1 MVFGIEGN
9 SITTRA
15 MAVLLV
21 LIMGFGVVPGVIF
34 GHPAVENAAAAS
46 KIVKIGQ
53 LSEILIWNPMTI
65 DMTEDF
71 IACYL
76 MYSELFTYDQD
87 WGGPVG
93 DLALTW
99 NQTTHPDNTMTTWI
113 NITHNAY
120 FHGKNATGKADPR
133 DTSHPLHASDVVFTY
148 NLIMNNEGGAWNT
161 YLEGV
166 TSVVAVDDYTVRIDT
181 ESTKSTLIDD
191 LSNIPIVPE
200 YLWNDPDS
208 PQYSNPYMGMN
219 PSDNIGSG
227 PFVFDSWLKA
237 SWYKFMAVP
246 SQYYHASQDYGRVV
260 QIDGVL
266 YTVYSDTQALALAM
280 NQGIE
285 DVVVMTGDV
294 NVFRNVL
301 GGAGTKVH
309 VIKQVVNEN
318 GITDIA
324 INAIPASVNGNPT
337 DFRTS
342 EYAKGNPVLQDPF
355 VRQAIMMTL
364 NKDYIVNNIMYGLAT
379 KADSVVQPG
388 YWHKTIQNQ
397 VQFDPA
403 AAKSL
408 LIAHGYSDIN
418 GDNILEAT
426 SSALSVQNH
435 WVTVG
440 TPLSG
445 IRVQAPNTDPSWGVM
460 AETWAGWASQAGIGM
475 VASVENEGTMD
486 RAAWYNGDYD
496 IWVWHWGWGPEP
508 LGSDLSVW
516 KTDQLTQGGDN
527 VQMPM
532 GPWWFGV
539 DNATA
544 SPTGEPYSAFD
555 ENFTAAVNTLDKAD
569 RKAIVDKL
577 QQWVYDSYCENPPVY
592 DLGLYGYTDYRYEGW
607 GDWVMHPGRTVYSD
621 MLWLWFDLKSAANHP
636 AFFNQPLD
644 ASYDI
649 LQGTPKTFSVT
660 VSDSDSDPLVVNWT
674 FGDGTSAQNTLTGD
688 TSVPSVVSQT
698 HTYSTLGNALTL
710 NVSVWDHVSG
720 HEVKVPAT
728 VNVLS
733 SPNLGPVIRSM
744 TFSPSQPV
752 YVGTQTTWTATALDA
767 ESGTSGQG
775 LLFTWTWGD
784 GTYTVHHVSTL
795 ANGVPYTDSQTHTW
809 NILGAY
815 DVTVSVWDGFD
826 VQQNALHNVTTS
838 LPYTVSVNTQPSAP
852 VISTI
857 DFFSG
862 LPVNCSAISTDADA
876 DQLSFTWDW
885 GGGDYSVTTHEPSP
899 GVLATST
906 VLHTWATDGDYPVT
920 VYVDDGHGHNVSSS
934 AVAHISS
941 AGTEVPPCGLRLAM
955 YPNPGIA
962 NNEVWINISAS
973 DANRD
978 PLTFYVDLGDWVGLV
993 GAATAGGTDGQ
1004 QYVNISYTYADDGR
1018 MPIIV
1023 YVNDSFPDGSHNVTG
1038 PFDVSVLPENS
1049 APDFTLQSH
1058 YTAFYNKT
1066 ITAAPVTISDPD
1078 SDTLAVWYDWGD
1090 DTGLSEGNATY
1101 VGSHVYKALGTFT
1114 LTVAVNDSQG
1124 HNVTQSREFTVTDA
1138 NLMPDIMTF
1147 TYEPLRAKN
1156 YVGDKFWFNVT
1167 VKDFEGDPADLVI
1180 SFGDGTPAESI
1191 HLTLTPDTNSSVQTF
1206 EHNFSAVK
1214 VDGYAV
1220 VVSVS
1225 DGMDHFNM
1233 TPKQS
1238 KATIVISEKPGKG
1251 GLSLA
1256 VIGAVVVVVA
1266 AIALLLAFL
1275 MMRRKKMP
1283 ERAEEGGM
1291 EGMAPPE
1298 APPPPPKS

>member
-1 MVFGIEGN
+1 
-9 SITTRA
+9 
-15 MAVLLV
+15 
-21 LIMGFGVVPGVIF
+21 MGFGVVPGVIL
-34 GHPAVENAAAAS
+34 GHPAVGNAAAAS
-46 KIVKIGQ
+46 KIVKAGQ
-53 LSEILIWNPMTI
+53 LSEILIWNPLTI
-65 DMTEDF
+65 EMAEDYA
-71 IACYL
+71 ACYL
-76 MYSELFTYDQD
+76 MYDTLFTYDQD

-93 DLALTW
+93 NLALSW
-99 NQTTHPDNTMTTWI
+99 NQTVHPDNSMTTYI
-113 NITHNAY
+113 NITHDAY
-120 FHGKNATGKADPR
+120 FHGKNATGKADPQ
-133 DTSHPLHASDVVFTY
+133 DILHPLTAADVVFTF
-148 NLIMNNEGGAWNT
+148 NLIISTSGMSTWSTYMEGI
-161 YLEGV
+161 
-166 TSVVAVDDYTVRIDT
+166 TSVVAVDDHTVRIDT
-181 ESTKSTLIDD
+181 ATTKATLIDD
-191 LSNIPIVPE
+191 LTNPPILPK
-200 YLWNDPDS
+200 YIWDDS
-208 PQYSNPYMGMN
+208 AQPQYSDPLMGMN
-219 PSDNIGSG
+219 PDDNIGSG
-227 PFVFDSWLKA
+227 PFVFDSWLKG
-237 SWYKFMAVP
+237 SWYKFMSVP
-246 SQYYHASQDYGRVV
+246 SQYYHGSQDFSRVV
-260 QIDGVL
+260 HIDGIL
-266 YTVYSDTQALALAM
+266 YTVYSDSQALALAL

-285 DVVVMTGDV
+285 DVVVTTGDV
-294 NVFRNVL
+294 NVYKNVL
-301 GGAGTKVH
+301 GGPGTKVH
-309 VIKQVVNEN
+309 VIKQAVHEL

-324 INAIPASVNGNPT
+324 INAIPSSVDGVPMQFRATASG
-337 DFRTS
+337 
-342 EYAKGNPVLQDPF
+342 YAKGNPVLQDPF

-364 NKDYIVNNIMYGLAT
+364 NKDYIVNNILYGLAI
-379 KADSVVQPG
+379 KADSVVPSG
-388 YWHKTIQNQ
+388 YWHATIQNQ
-397 VQFDPA
+397 LQFDPI
-403 AAKSL
+403 AAKNL

-445 IRVQAPNTDPSWGVM
+445 IRVQAPNTDPSWGVI
-460 AETWAGWASQAGIGM
+460 AESWAGWASQAGIGM

-496 IWVWHWGWGPEP
+496 VWVWHWGWAPEP
-508 LGSDLSVW
+508 LSYILSTW
-516 KTDQLTQGGDN
+516 KTDQIFSGGDN

-532 GPWWFGV
+532 GPWWYGPS
-539 DNATA
+539 NKSL
-544 SPTGEPYSAFD
+544 SPTGTPYSAYD
-555 ENFTAAVNTLDKAD
+555 ENWTAALSTLNKAD

-592 DLGLYGYTDYRYEGW
+592 DLGLYGFTDYRYDGW
-607 GDWVMHPGRTVYSD
+607 GDWENHPARAFGSTL
-621 MLWLWFDLKSAANHP
+621 LWLWFDLKSAANHP
-636 AFFNQPLD
+636 PFFNQPPD

-649 LQGTPKTFSVT
+649 MQGTPKTFSVT

-674 FGDGTSAQNTLTGD
+674 FGDGTSTQNTLTGD

-698 HTYSTLGNALTL
+698 HTYSALGNALTL

-809 NILGAY
+809 STLGAY

-838 LPYTVSVNTQPSAP
+838 LPFAVIVNTQPSAP

-857 DFFSG
+857 DFFNG
-862 LPVNCSAISTDADA
+862 LAVNCSATSTDADA
-876 DQLSFTWDW
+876 DQLNFTWDW
-885 GGGDYSVTTHEPSP
+885 GGGAYSVTTHSPNP
-899 GVLATST
+899 GVLVTST
-906 VLHTWATDGDYPVT
+906 VLHTWTTVGDHPVT

-941 AGTEVPPCGLRLAM
+941 AGTDVPPCGLRLAM

-973 DANRD
+973 DANSD
-978 PLTFYVDLGDWVGLV
+978 PLTFYVDLGDWVGLA
-993 GAATAGGTDGQ
+993 GAATAGGTIGQ
-1004 QYVNISYTYADDGR
+1004 QYVNISYTYADEGR

-1101 VGSHVYKALGTFT
+1101 VGSHVYKGLGTFT

-1138 NLMPDIMTF
+1138 NLMPDVMTF

-1167 VKDFEGDPADLVI
+1167 VKDLEGDPVDLVI
-1180 SFGDGTPAESI
+1180 GFGDGTPAESE
-1191 HLTLTPDTNSSVQTF
+1191 HLTLTPNTNSSVQTF
-1206 EHNFSAVK
+1206 EHNYSAVN
-1214 VDGYAV
+1214 VVGYTV

-1238 KATIVISEKPGKG
+1238 KATIVISQKPGKG

-1256 VIGAVVVVVA
+1256 VIGAIVLVVA
-1266 AIALLLAFL
+1266 VVALLLALL

-1283 ERAEEGGM
+1283 ERAEGGM